1 MTEPFVD
8 RTDYGFV
15 WGGGDGP
22 DVEVTRTAEFP
33 RESGKVCRILT
44 VRAGAHELQVYVSP
58 TGRSIRVH
66 LDGAELV
73 KGET

>member
-1 MTEPFVD
+1 MAEPFVN

-22 DVEVTRTAEFP
+22 DVEVTRCAEFP
-33 RESGKVCRILT
+33 RDPGKAARIVT
-44 VRAGAHELQVYVSP
+44 VKAGGHELEVYVSP
-58 TGRSIRVH
+58 TGRRLRAF
-66 LDGAELV
+66 LDGTELV